1 MCVCVLENQRNVSGH
16 KQTHCENAVR
26 IKDNPIES
34 DCETQAAH
42 VRQVRDDDFT
52 RCHKQRKQVKSE
64 IYFHFMFTRFLTYR
78 FNHYLIIIRREVKRE
93 N

>member
-34 DCETQAAH
+34 DCETLGGKRAALAAS
-42 VRQVRDDDFT
+42 T
-52 RCHKQRKQVKSE
+52 RR
-64 IYFHFMFTRFLTYR
+64 RFY
-78 FNHYLIIIRREVKRE
+78 
-93 N
+93 